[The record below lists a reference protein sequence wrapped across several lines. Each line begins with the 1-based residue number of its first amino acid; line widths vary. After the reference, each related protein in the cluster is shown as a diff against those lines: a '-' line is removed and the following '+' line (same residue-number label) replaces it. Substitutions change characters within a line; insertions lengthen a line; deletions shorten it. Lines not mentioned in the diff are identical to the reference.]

1 MEGIRFCCKLEIVK
15 IVYTTTYRQELSHPI
30 RHVVPSMN
38 IEQSAGDQINCQRNT
53 VTVVLRRYIR
63 GLEGGLLGVRQ
74 LG

>member
-1 MEGIRFCCKLEIVK
+1 MERIDFCCKLGLVK
-15 IVYTTTYRQELSHPI
+15 IAATYRQELSHPI